1 MKAQKW
7 IEPKSLGLLKTSPV
21 QIISRL
27 SLAFNTSDLNISAKE
42 SPNQMDLLSKAYGTA
57 SDDDADDRGNVAGGI
72 PEHSDPF
79 STPPK
84 RSRPETS
91 FANPIP
97 MPVFRRPSFA
107 AEAPIPGSY
116 ISKRQRAAIS
126 ADPKPTEPNPTYVHP
141 SPGSLH
147 FSSFPNWL
155 V

>member
-1 MKAQKW
+1 
-7 IEPKSLGLLKTSPV
+7 
-21 QIISRL
+21 
-27 SLAFNTSDLNISAKE
+27 
-42 SPNQMDLLSKAYGTA
+42 MDLLSKAYGTA

-79 STPPK
+79 SPPPK

-126 ADPKPTEPNPTYVHP
+126 EDPKPTEPNPTYVHP